1 MEAKNVMFPA
11 LCDEIFHVLTLQC
24 LPLSIFSRLTNTV
37 FKVFPSGSFVIDQR
51 RAVISIWSV
60 AFVWCLL
67 SGFFFVFIMCNMFA
81 IVLKLSGTSGY
92 GACDKP
98 SGCCDLDQG
107 CPASTYSG
115 FGEIKSPE
123 T

>member
-11 LCDEIFHVLTLQC
+11 LCDDIFHVLTLQC

-67 SGFFFVFIMCNMFA
+67 SGFFFCIYYVQY
-81 IVLKLSGTSGY
+81 V
-92 GACDKP
+92 CD
-98 SGCCDLDQG
+98 S
-107 CPASTYSG
+107 
-115 FGEIKSPE
+115 IK
-123 T
+123 TKWHVRIWGL